1 MIKLFAKEAVMNIPQ
16 PQTLSEHTFGRE
28 HFSPPPLAQE
38 LMEVQSIQLTPPED
52 EWDLLQRI
60 RNVGEW

>member
-1 MIKLFAKEAVMNIPQ
+1 MNIPQ
-16 PQTLSEHTFGRE
+16 PQTLSEHTFGHE
-28 HFSPPPLAQE
+28 HFPPPPLAQE
-38 LMEVQSIQLTPPED
+38 LLEAQPLQASTPED

>member
-1 MIKLFAKEAVMNIPQ
+1 MIKLLAKEAVMNIPQ
-16 PQTLSEHTFGRE
+16 PQTLSEHTFGHE
-28 HFSPPPLAQE
+28 HFTPPPLAQE
-38 LMEVQSIQLTPPED
+38 LMEAQPLQASTPED

>member
-1 MIKLFAKEAVMNIPQ
+1 MHIPP
-16 PQTLSEHTFGRE
+16 PQSLSEHTFGRD
-28 HFSPPPLAQE
+28 HFTPPPLAQE
-38 LMEVQSIQLTPPED
+38 FAEPQPLPAAAPEG

>member
-1 MIKLFAKEAVMNIPQ
+1 MNIPQ